1 MYTKRNKAPKN
12 WPIPRK
18 GTKFVAVP
26 THNQKTSIPL
36 VIVAREMLKVVQ
48 TAKELKKLI
57 NEKQIKINGKDV
69 KSINYPINLFDTLSL
84 KDSKKHYRAIL
95 SSTKKFS
102 FIEVPEKETLTKTYK
117 IIGKKIL
124 PGKKVQLNL
133 MEGFNVITTEKAKVG
148 DSVILSFKDNKIQKV
163 IPIEKGKNVYV
174 FAGKHIGNKGKVNE
188 IISKGDKS
196 IALVKTENKEEVN
209 VWVKNLIAI
218 E

>member
-12 WPIPRK
+12 WPISRK

-26 THNQKTSIPL
+26 SHNQKTSIPL
-36 VIVAREMLKVVQ
+36 IIVARDILKVVQ
-48 TAKELKKLI
+48 TTKELKKLI
-57 NEKQIKINGKDV
+57 NEKQIKINGREIREV
-69 KSINYPINLFDTLSL
+69 NYPINLFDTLSL
-84 KDSKKHYRAIL
+84 KDSKKHYKAIL
-95 SSTKKFS
+95 STTKRFS
-102 FIEVPEKETLTKTYK
+102 FVEVPEKETLTKTYK
-117 IIGKKIL
+117 VIGKKMM

-133 MEGFNVITTEKAKVG
+133 MEGFNVITNEKAKVG
-148 DSVILSFKDNKIQKV
+148 DSVILSFKENKIEKV

-174 FAGKHIGNKGKVNE
+174 FGGKHVGNKGKVSE

-196 IALVKTENKEEVN
+196 IALIKTENKEEVN